1 MTDRQKW
8 EKRIQKDRH
17 NKKTLA
23 GEEQAEE
30 EEEEEEED
38 QHE

>member
-8 EKRIQKDRH
+8 EKKDPTKDRH
-17 NKKTLA
+17 NKQTLA
-23 GEEQAEE
+23 GEEEE
-30 EEEEEEED
+30 EQEN